1 MRHVNSDTQ
10 APRHELDDGGS
21 DTTTTKQHH
30 PLRAHALLN
39 SVQIGNDLPNA
50 PSKVCFYKGL
60 LFDSSL
66 KAQLAG
72 GH

>member
-1 MRHVNSDTQ
+1 MLIQTLKHPEDM
-10 APRHELDDGGS
+10 ELNDGDS
-21 DTTTTKQHH
+21 DTTITKQHH
-30 PLRAHALLN
+30 LLRAHALLN
-39 SVQIGNDLPNA
+39 FVQIENDLSDA